1 MNIRNILLLTGLA
14 AFLAGCVV
22 HPRPYPPVYE
32 EGYDNGYYDYRGTP
46 SYEGYYYARII
57 FIGSV
62 PYYVDDDRNIRPIPA
77 RLHNHFRRYP
87 YSTLARPPVFSADRE
102 VRDGYPVSRIIYLNG
117 VPYNVGNDRN
127 AQPLPDRLRPRFRY
141 TPSVQGNAPPYDNR
155 PQQFDQRNNDRSNE
169 PPMRNQD
176 RDRMDRDRM
185 DRERM
190 DRDRMDRDRQD
201 RDRMAQPP
209 VERGQREDRRE
220 APAESKEISPF
231 FGQRNQPSRQDQP
244 NTGASHADTSSGN
257 DRDRSGNRP
266 QAADDS
272 AKKKTDKNADKNRS
286 RDAKKAKTGD
296 NSNADDNNKNDNGKK
311 PRNGTDGDQQGSDSG
326 NSIWRK

>member
-32 EGYDNGYYDYRGTP
+32 QGYDDGYYDYRGTP

-62 PYYVDDDRNIRPIPA
+62 PYYVDDNRNIRPIPA
-77 RLHNHFRRYP
+77 RLHDHFRRYP

-117 VPYNVGNDRN
+117 VPYNVGNDRR
-127 AQPLPDRLRPRFRY
+127 AAPLPDRLRPRFRY
-141 TPSVQGNAPPYDNR
+141 TPPVQGNAPPYDNR

-169 PPMRNQD
+169 PPTRSQD
-176 RDRMDRDRM
+176 HDRR
-185 DRERM
+185 

-220 APAESKEISPF
+220 APAESKGISPL
-231 FGQRNQPSRQDQP
+231 FGQPNQPSRQDQP
-244 NTGASHADTSSGN
+244 NAGASHADTSGGN

-272 AKKKTDKNADKNRS
+272 AKKTDKNADKNKP
-286 RDAKKAKTGD
+286 RDTKRAKKGD
-296 NSNADDNNKNDNGKK
+296 KSQADDNNKDNGKK
-311 PRNGTDGDQQGSDSG
+311 PRNGNDGDQQGSDSG